1 MGCHCSVRFYWWL
14 DLCLW
19 SESAQRGRRGD
30 CSAGMCVC
38 VGGYEAQHAGAGT
51 GRRLSCLPQGSYCD
65 CRVTLAGRFRL
76 PSPRRGLASGGVR
89 ARLRQCSRRSQTT
102 DPYAAR
108 AGTCT
113 DTPAACPP
121 TSCGTRLERF
131 RVDVH
136 VPQDPRISLL
146 GLVVQCLRT
155 SLGACV

>member
-1 MGCHCSVRFYWWL
+1 M
-14 DLCLW
+14 
-19 SESAQRGRRGD
+19 
-30 CSAGMCVC
+30 
-38 VGGYEAQHAGAGT
+38 
-51 GRRLSCLPQGSYCD
+51 GRRLSCLPQGSYCGS
-65 CRVTLAGRFRL
+65 RVTLAGRFRL
-76 PSPRRGLASGGVR
+76 PSPRRGLASGGVP

-102 DPYAAR
+102 DPCAAR

-131 RVDVH
+131 RVDAH